1 MKYASHIVEGVLIMA
16 KHRKPLPTP
25 EEKAEKRQAQRLE
38 KTKKIGLVLVAFAV
52 LVAAF
57 FTYSHFWGNPFS
69 KMTAENNIEFHII
82 ENYFSL
88 DLDISPIKYNRE
100 TGSFYAEA
108 TSPKSEDT
116 HFFVYTKGSEV
127 WDYYEDSVTKLFN
140 TIERVENT
148 FTEAAKTALVEKGLA
163 KDDSYVVVAVLDFIK
178 ARESGNFVIDMPVS
192 ADIQND
198 FVVYVELERET
209 TVEAAAEALVEIKS
223 VVDAA
228 ELPNIVLYNLTL
240 VKDGKTFTAQ
250 NIPAE
255 DIGTEKLAN
264 DLSFALENPS
274 SSFGAA
280 EDERPLRVSIR

>member
-1 MKYASHIVEGVLIMA
+1 MA

-57 FTYSHFWGNPFS
+57 FIYSHFCGNPFS
-69 KMTAENNIEFHII
+69 KMTAENNIELHVIN
-82 ENYFSL
+82 NYFSL
-88 DLDISPIKYNRE
+88 NLDVSPVKYDRE
-100 TGSFYAEA
+100 TESFYAEA
-108 TSPKSEDT
+108 TSPTSGDT

-148 FTEAAKTALVEKGLA
+148 FTETAKTALIEKGLA
-163 KDDSYVVVAVLDFIK
+163 KSDSYVAVAVFDFIS
-178 ARESGNFVIDMPVS
+178 ARESGNFILDMSVS

-198 FVVYVELERET
+198 FVVYVELEREAT
-209 TVEAAAEALVEIKS
+209 IEAAAEALVEIKS
-223 VVDAA
+223 ALDTA

-240 VKDGKTFTAQ
+240 VDGDKTLVAR
-250 NIPAE
+250 NVPAE
-255 DIGTEKLAN
+255 DIGTEKLVN

>member
-1 MKYASHIVEGVLIMA
+1 MA

-57 FTYSHFWGNPFS
+57 FIYSHFCGNPFS
-69 KMTAENNIEFHII
+69 KMTAENNIELHVIN
-82 ENYFSL
+82 NYFSL
-88 DLDISPIKYNRE
+88 NLDVSPVKYDRE
-100 TGSFYAEA
+100 TESFYAEA
-108 TSPKSEDT
+108 TSPKSGDT

-148 FTEAAKTALVEKGLA
+148 FTETAKTALIEKGLA
-163 KDDSYVVVAVLDFIK
+163 KSDSYVAVAVFDFIS
-178 ARESGNFVIDMPVS
+178 ARESGNFILDMSVS

-198 FVVYVELERET
+198 FVVYVELEREAT
-209 TVEAAAEALVEIKS
+209 IEAAAEALVEIKS
-223 VVDAA
+223 ALDTA

-240 VKDGKTFTAQ
+240 VDGDKTLVAR
-250 NIPAE
+250 NVPAE
-255 DIGTEKLAN
+255 DIGTEKLVN